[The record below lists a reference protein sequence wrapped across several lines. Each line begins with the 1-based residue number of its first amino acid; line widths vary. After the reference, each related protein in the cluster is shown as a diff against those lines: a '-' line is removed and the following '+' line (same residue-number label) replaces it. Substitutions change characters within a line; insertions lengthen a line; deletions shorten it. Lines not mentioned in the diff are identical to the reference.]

1 MQAVPYMPE
10 VIKSWAIAMRGLLGA
25 FLVSVFITIPVA
37 IWFVDLSHRRGRS
50 ILQKRHERGAMLVD
64 RDILHAEI
72 SQHNLEKFEEE
83 ATVSFP
89 SLSPGQVL
97 RLPFRTRKEGG
108 IHHPYTL
115 AGIPFPHRTEQTLVM
130 LIGTTGSAQ
139 TDRKST
145 RLNYSTYCVS

>member
-1 MQAVPYMPE
+1 
-10 VIKSWAIAMRGLLGA
+10 
-25 FLVSVFITIPVA
+25 
-37 IWFVDLSHRRGRS
+37 
-50 ILQKRHERGAMLVD
+50 MLVD

-83 ATVSFP
+83 AKVSFP

-115 AGIPFPHRTEQTLVM
+115 AGIPFPHRTEQSHVM
-130 LIGTTGSAQ
+130 LLGTTGSGQ
-139 TDRKST
+139 TTELRSLVTQMRKRQDPPVIFDLPGPNVVALYVPAPDT
-145 RLNYSTYCVS
+145 TLT

>member
-1 MQAVPYMPE
+1 
-10 VIKSWAIAMRGLLGA
+10 MRGLLGA

-83 ATVSFP
+83 AKVSFP

-115 AGIPFPHRTEQTLVM
+115 AGIQ
-130 LIGTTGSAQ
+130 IGRAPCRERVCQ
-139 TDRKST
+139 
-145 RLNYSTYCVS
+145 YV

>member
-1 MQAVPYMPE
+1 
-10 VIKSWAIAMRGLLGA
+10 MRGLLGA

-83 ATVSFP
+83 AKDSFP

-97 RLPFRTRKEGG
+97 RLTRSEEHTSELQSLMRNSYAVLCLK
-108 IHHPYTL
+108 
-115 AGIPFPHRTEQTLVM
+115 
-130 LIGTTGSAQ
+130 
-139 TDRKST
+139 KK
-145 RLNYSTYCVS
+145 NKK